1 MKKQL
6 LGMLSAGLLLSA
18 GAAQAAVDPQIRA
31 FVDHAQAQVQAKVND
46 CGVDLARSPVK
57 ITAYIESDGRLMGVR
72 VETADGLRTTEDSVA
87 TAVRKVRL
95 VDVPAGMIGASL
107 TFYLGHGG

>member
-6 LGMLSAGLLLSA
+6 LGLMAAGLLLGA

-31 FVDHAQAQVQAKVND
+31 FVDHAQAQVQATVNN
-46 CGVDLARSPVK
+46 CGVDLGRSPVK
-57 ITAYIESDGRLMGVR
+57 ITAYIEPDGRLKSVH
-72 VETADGLRTTEDSVA
+72 VETADGLSA
-87 TAVRKVRL
+87 TQANIGDAVRKVRL
-95 VDVPAGMIGASL
+95 DGVPVGLIDAKL